1 MSTDIIAIIKE
12 AAAMGAAEAVRLM
25 QPQADRISQRQAVK
39 EYGVGFLRRHADH
52 LTVTYNGNRKEYSRA
67 EIEQVK
73 ASTSVARMVY
83 EIETNLIKKITE
95 NGK

>member
-12 AAAMGAAEAVRLM
+12 AAAMGAAEAVRRM

-39 EYGVGFLRRHADH
+39 EYGIGFLRRHADH

-73 ASTSVARMVY
+73 ASTSVAAMVVK
-83 EIETNLIKKITE
+83 IETELFKK
-95 NGK
+95 